1 MAEIG
6 ALIGTNGLEIVS
18 TFSGC
23 GGSCLGFEMAGYRVR
38 WANEFVPAAREVY
51 ALNHPGVVLDPRDI
65 RAIKPEEILSAIGKR
80 VGEIDVLEG
89 SPPCASFS
97 MSGAREKHWGKVKKY
112 SDTKQRTDD
121 LFDEYIRLLRGLK
134 PKVFVAENVSGLVK
148 GSAYGYFEMVLKA
161 MRESGY
167 RVRAKLLDAQWLG
180 VPQERKRMIF
190 IGVREDLEKAPEFPR
205 PLSYRYSL
213 RDALPW
219 ISTVDG
225 RTGPGFKRV
234 ETEVDRPMNTILS
247 TDPRHT
253 RYRVRGKPTSFEKMA
268 IAREWNKLMPGEQSE
283 RYFNLVR
290 PHPDK
295 PCPTVTAAGGSIS
308 TASVTHPTEPRKF
321 FIAELLR
328 ICGFPDDFK
337 LLGGYEQQWE
347 RLGRSVPP
355 LMMRAIA
362 ETIRDRLV
370 VAPT

>member
-6 ALIGTNGLEIVS
+6 ALIGTNGLEVVS
-18 TFSGC
+18 TFSGA

-51 ALNHPGVVLDPRDI
+51 ALNHPDVVLDPRDI
-65 RAIKPEEILSAIGKR
+65 RAIKPEEILSVIGKR

-97 MSGAREKHWGKVKKY
+97 MTGTREKHWGKVKKY

-121 LFDEYIRLLRGLK
+121 LFYEYVRLLRGLK

-148 GSAYGYFEMVLKA
+148 GSAYGYFEMILKA
-161 MRESGY
+161 MRSCGY

-180 VPQERKRMIF
+180 VPQDRRRVIF
-190 IGVREDLEKAPEFPR
+190 IGVREDLDKVPEFPR
-205 PLSYRYSL
+205 PLPYRYSL
-213 RDALPW
+213 GEVLPS
-219 ISTVDG
+219 ISKIDG
-225 RTGPGFKRV
+225 RTGPGFTRV
-234 ETEVDRPMNTILS
+234 DTEIDRPMNTILS
-247 TDPRHT
+247 SDPQHT
-253 RYRVRGKPTSFEKMA
+253 RYRVHDKPTSFEKMA
-268 IAREWNKLMPGEQSE
+268 IAREWKKLKPGGCSR
-283 RYFNLVR
+283 RYMNLMRSNVDR
-290 PHPDK
+290 PS
-295 PCPTVTAAGGSIS
+295 PTVTANGGGIS
-308 TASVTHPTEPRKF
+308 TASVTHWSEPRKF
-321 FIAELLR
+321 FIEELLR

-337 LLGGYEQQWE
+337 LLGSYAQQWE